1 MTDDEFFTATDQ
13 LRTIRDWAHARYA
26 AAWAVLLQVLVRVSV
41 STDPNVQ
48 LPGVIGGRASLNLL
62 AAFVSPSGGG
72 KGISDKVARLAWPA
86 PIIERPIGS
95 GEGIAATFVPPKR
108 EGVEPIT
115 RALITVPEI
124 DTLAGL
130 AGRQGSILLAQLKS
144 MAMGEQ
150 LGQSNASE
158 ATTRIIPEHSYRA
171 CMSVGAQPAHCS
183 VIFSDTTGGTPQ
195 RFLWAMTIDPEM
207 PEDAPD
213 DPEPLD
219 TRLPLWAPGMD
230 GVVEIGYGPDE
241 IPAAIKAAHIAR
253 QRGEADALDGHAML
267 TRCKVAAVLAIL
279 HHRSVVSELD
289 WALSGAVMEQS
300 DRTRDW
306 VIAEG
311 KRAARQKVRER
322 ALARAAG
329 DEVYDERLLDR
340 VKRSLLRMLDT
351 GGEQAGNTLRSR
363 LGKREKRDLFDQ
375 AIGELVAEG
384 LAETI
389 SVERG
394 TRYRG
399 LNGQGDLTGQGAK
412 PQVSVGDRSG
422 QGDQVSV
429 TSRVTGDSSVQIIH
443 AVGDSSL
450 EVPRP
455 SSVAWFRAHIA
466 GLIAQ
471 GVTTVES
478 RDVYAAGQTAG
489 YSIDSLRQAATKSD
503 LIATIARTAG
513 SATWRLGAGNE
524 DSVITCTGWLLGW
537 LREQDGWVRAADG
550 YTAGQAA
557 GYGRTAIKS
566 AAKDSPAVLKRGSS
580 VATEWCLDPNHSEER
595 SA

>member
-95 GEGIAATFVPPKR
+95 GEGIAATFVPPKK

-115 RALITVPEI
+115 RALITVPEV

-195 RFLWAMTIDPEM
+195 RFLWAMTIDPDM

-253 QRGEADALDGHAML
+253 QRGDADALDGHAML

-289 WALSGAVMEQS
+289 WELSGAVMEQS

-311 KRAARQKVRER
+311 KRSARQKVRER
-322 ALARAAG
+322 AMSRAAG
-329 DEVYDERLLDR
+329 EEFIDQRRMDT
-340 VKRSLLRMLDT
+340 VKRRILTVLERGPLAGGKLR
-351 GGEQAGNTLRSR
+351 AA
-363 LGKREKRDLFDQ
+363 LGRREYRDLFDR
-375 AIGELVAEG
+375 AAMALEFEG
-384 LAETI
+384 SITAD
-389 SVERG
+389 SSGSG
-394 TRYRG
+394 TRYSLSEG
-399 LNGQGDLTGQGAK
+399 LNTEHPVQPLNAQYRGAEHLLNTEHPGSNQKPRLVPATQGQKDMTERERTDSVKRRVMEVLTTEGSMSGGYLTPKLSGRLARDLFV
-412 PQVSVGDRSG
+412 P
-422 QGDQVSV
+422 
-429 TSRVTGDSSVQIIH
+429 
-443 AVGDSSL
+443 AV
-450 EVPRP
+450 EE
-455 SSVAWFRAHIA
+455 
-466 GLIAQ
+466 LIAE
-471 GVTTVES
+471 GHVE
-478 RDVYAAGQTAG
+478 RIGNKYTATGKDQTA
-489 YSIDSLRQAATKSD
+489 
-503 LIATIARTAG
+503 
-513 SATWRLGAGNE
+513 
-524 DSVITCTGWLLGW
+524 
-537 LREQDGWVRAADG
+537 
-550 YTAGQAA
+550 
-557 GYGRTAIKS
+557 
-566 AAKDSPAVLKRGSS
+566 
-580 VATEWCLDPNHSEER
+580 
-595 SA
+595 